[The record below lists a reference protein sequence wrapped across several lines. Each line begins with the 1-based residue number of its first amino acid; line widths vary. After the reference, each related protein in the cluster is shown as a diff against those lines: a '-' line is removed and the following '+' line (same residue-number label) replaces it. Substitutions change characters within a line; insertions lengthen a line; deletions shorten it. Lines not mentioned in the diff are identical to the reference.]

1 MMTRKIIDEIGFS
14 RTITRLAHEIIE
26 RNKGAGNIAVIGIRT
41 RGEYLAKRLADM
53 ISSIEKKE
61 IKIGLLDITLY
72 RDDLKE
78 IQNQPLLRGTEISF
92 DVNKKDIILVDDV
105 LFTGRTVRAALD
117 ELTDLGRPAS
127 IQLAVLIDRGH
138 RELPIRADFV
148 GKNLPTSLDEEV
160 KVLMK
165 EIDSEDS
172 VVLKS
177 LKEGEN

>member
-1 MMTRKIIDEIGFS
+1 MTRKIIDEIGFS